1 MLTNLIL
8 VCGLITNIFPP
19 VGRQYGK
26 TITIPV
32 LGNQEIISEVLSKN
46 TVGIYL
52 KGLVNQNGT
61 AKYLQNDDREL
72 VVLSYNLRRTL
83 KTLKVDF
90 NLPEYDEK
98 NDRVIF
104 RLKIRPLF
112 YNKNIVLDRVYDCN
126 LIGENL

>member
-1 MLTNLIL
+1 MLTNLL
-8 VCGLITNIFPP
+8 LMCGLITNIFPP

-26 TITIPV
+26 IITIPV
-32 LGNQEIISEVLSKN
+32 LGKQEIFSEVLSKN

-52 KGLVNQNGT
+52 KGIVNQNGT
-61 AKYLQNDDREL
+61 AKYFNNDDREL
-72 VVLSYNLRRTL
+72 IVLSYNLRRIL

-90 NLPEYDEK
+90 NLPKYNK
-98 NDRVIF
+98 NRDCVIF

-126 LIGENL
+126 FIGENL

>member
-126 LIGENL
+126 

>member
-1 MLTNLIL
+1 
-8 VCGLITNIFPP
+8 
-19 VGRQYGK
+19 
-26 TITIPV
+26 
-32 LGNQEIISEVLSKN
+32 
-46 TVGIYL
+46 
-52 KGLVNQNGT
+52 
-61 AKYLQNDDREL
+61 

-112 YNKNIVLDRVYDCN
+112 YNKNIVLNRVYDCN
-126 LIGENL
+126 FIGENL